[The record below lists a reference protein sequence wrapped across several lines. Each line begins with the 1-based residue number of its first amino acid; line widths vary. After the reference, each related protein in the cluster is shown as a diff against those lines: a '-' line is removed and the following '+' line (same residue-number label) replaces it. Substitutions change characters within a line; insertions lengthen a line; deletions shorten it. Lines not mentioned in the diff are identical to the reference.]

1 MSPLFPP
8 LLSLLL
14 LASATAQES
23 VEKAEAPGDF
33 TPSKYKIEAIHLP
46 PGPGGKQVATSRTL
60 YRINFGSREGVKPG
74 SIFAVFFRAQRS
86 GLVRIEKV
94 WRDSAHA
101 RLIRLERK
109 LDYEMPAPLKRGSYL
124 KPEFVI
130 LETVLF
136 GLGRPDF
143 SEEMHERLHY
153 VARFIREFP
162 DAPLVLEGHSDNT
175 GKEKKNIALS
185 LQRAEQIRDYLHEVH
200 RLPLAQM
207 HLKGYGSAEPIA
219 TNATAAGRQQNRRV
233 DITLVDQ
240 IPGLKAE
247 DPSLGKTHPSPPEKK

>member
-8 LLSLLL
+8 LLAILL
-14 LASATAQES
+14 LAAATAQETGKK
-23 VEKAEAPGDF
+23 EEASTDSK
-33 TPSKYKIEAIHLP
+33 PSKYKIEEIHLP
-46 PGPGGKQVATSRTL
+46 PGPSGTQIATSRTL

-86 GLVRIEKV
+86 GLIRIEKV

-101 RLIRLERK
+101 RLIRLEQK
-109 LDYEMPAPLKRGSYL
+109 FDYKMPAPLERGSYL
-124 KPEFVI
+124 KPKFVV
-130 LETVLF
+130 LETVFF
-136 GLGRPDF
+136 GQGRPDF

-153 VARFIREFP
+153 IARFIREFP
-162 DAPLVLEGHSDNT
+162 NSPLVLEGHSDNT
-175 GKEKKNIALS
+175 GKEKANIVLS

-207 HLKGYGSAEPIA
+207 YLKGYGSTEPIT
-219 TNATAAGRQQNRRV
+219 TNATEEGRQQNRRV

-240 IPGLKAE
+240 MPEQKVEKPGAE
-247 DPSLGKTHPSPPEKK
+247 KPAIKPHKRK

>member
-1 MSPLFPP
+1 MSHFFPP
-8 LLSLLL
+8 LLTILL
-14 LASATAQES
+14 LAAATAQETG
-23 VEKAEAPGDF
+23 EKKEEPPDLK
-33 TPSKYKIEAIHLP
+33 PSKYKIEELHLP
-46 PGPGGKQVATSRTL
+46 PGTSGIQIATSRTL

-86 GLVRIEKV
+86 GLVRIEKM

-101 RLIRLERK
+101 RLIRLEQK
-109 LDYEMPAPLKRGSYL
+109 VDYKMPAPLERGSYL
-124 KPEFVI
+124 KPKFVV

-136 GLGRPDF
+136 DQDRPDF

-153 VARFIREFP
+153 AARFIREFP
-162 DAPLVLEGHSDNT
+162 NSPLVLEGHSDNT
-175 GKEKKNIALS
+175 GKEKKNIVLS

-207 HLKGYGSAEPIA
+207 HLKGYGSAEPIT
-219 TNATAAGRQQNRRV
+219 TNATEEGRQQNRRV

-240 IPGLKAE
+240 VPEQKVEKAGAE
-247 DPSLGKTHPSPPEKK
+247 KTEIKPRKRK

>member
-1 MSPLFPP
+1 MSPLFTP
-8 LLSLLL
+8 LLAILL
-14 LASATAQES
+14 LAAATAQETAKK
-23 VEKAEAPGDF
+23 EEAYSDF
-33 TPSKYKIEAIHLP
+33 KPSKYIIEKIHLP
-46 PGPGGKQVATSRTL
+46 PGPSGTQMATSRTL

-101 RLIRLERK
+101 RLIRLEQK
-109 LDYEMPAPLKRGSYL
+109 FDYKMPAPLKRGSYL
-124 KPEFVI
+124 KPKFVV

-136 GLGRPDF
+136 GLSRPDF

-162 DAPLVLEGHSDNT
+162 NSPLILEGHSDDT
-175 GKEKKNIALS
+175 GKEKNNIVLS
-185 LQRAEQIRDYLHEVH
+185 LQRAEQIRDYLHEIH

-207 HLKGYGSAEPIA
+207 HLKGYGSTEPIT

-240 IPGLKAE
+240 VPGLKVEKPGAE
-247 DPSLGKTHPSPPEKK
+247 KTAKKPPAKK